1 MTEQWFDILK
11 FQGGASMMQAK
22 KEAAQEILSNSQNL
36 KWLQALDKLV
46 EKTYNKRGISKI
58 PIALMNKGIPAM
70 GGFNAVSYRPEVE
83 TNGIKGTILINH
95 SIFMKHGGPDY
106 FFDTLKDYFKQEGD
120 FVEGDNQSI
129 TITLREGDTTDDGSW
144 EEAFNPRPTSG
155 SHRNLSGTSIR
166 DRVRE
171 RRTKDQ
177 DFYVEPGQDIQFVE
191 DDDTE

>member
-1 MTEQWFDILK
+1 
-11 FQGGASMMQAK
+11 MMQAK

-46 EKTYNKRGISKI
+46 QKTYNKRGISKI

-106 FFDTLKDYFKQEGD
+106 FFDTLKDYYKQEGD

-144 EEAFNPRPTSG
+144 EDAFQPQKPTTG

-171 RRTKDQ
+171 RRMKQ
-177 DFYVEPGQDIQFVE
+177 DEEGVYFDP
-191 DDDTE
+191 DTDMQLE